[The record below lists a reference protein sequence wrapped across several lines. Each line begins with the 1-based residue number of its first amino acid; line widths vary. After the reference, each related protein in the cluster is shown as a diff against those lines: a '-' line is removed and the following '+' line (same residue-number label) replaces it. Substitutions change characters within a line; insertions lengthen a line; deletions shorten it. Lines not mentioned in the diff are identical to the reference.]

1 MKVRRLHWCAL
12 TVCAAL
18 SVSACSSD
26 DAQPRTT
33 ITGGDSIAY
42 LSVESLARRADVV
55 VVGLVGKV
63 TEKFTDN
70 GGDPVNPEMPAL
82 LQALRVERVMK
93 GASDVA
99 VGSEV
104 SLVLHDN
111 DKLPSN
117 EDVRLEPGSRVLL
130 FLRRA
135 SGPVNGRHVTALLPV
150 SGSNGIFDVAA
161 TGTTTPRSIRIRALA
176 ESDARASITS
186 ASTPDRVFLLDEIHR
201 YLEQIGVS

>member
-1 MKVRRLHWCAL
+1 MTARPFHWCAL
-12 TVCAAL
+12 ACAVL
-18 SVSACSSD
+18 SVSSCSTNA
-26 DAQPRTT
+26 AQPVMT
-33 ITGGDSIAY
+33 IAVDSKSYI
-42 LSVESLARRADVV
+42 SVESLARQADVV
-55 VVGLVGKV
+55 VVGQVGRV

-82 LQALRVERVMK
+82 LQAFRVDRVMK

-99 VGSEV
+99 VGSEI

-111 DKLPSN
+111 DRLPSN
-117 EDVRLEPGSRVLL
+117 DNVRLEPGSRVLL

-135 SGPVNGRHVTALLPV
+135 SGPANGRQVTALLPV

-161 TGTTTPRSIRIRALA
+161 DGTTTPRSTRVRALA

-186 ASTPDRVFLLDEIHR
+186 TSPPDRVFLLDEIHR
-201 YLEQIGVS
+201 YLQQTGVS

>member
-1 MKVRRLHWCAL
+1 MKVRPLHWCAL
-12 TVCAAL
+12 AACAVL
-18 SVSACSSD
+18 SVSACSTD

-33 ITGGDSIAY
+33 IVVDSLSY

-55 VVGLVGKV
+55 VVGLVGEV
-63 TEKFTDN
+63 TEKFADN
-70 GGDPVNPEMPAL
+70 GGDPVNHEMPAL

-93 GASDVA
+93 GASGVA
-99 VGSEV
+99 AASEV

-117 EDVRLEPGSRVLL
+117 DNVRLEPGSRVLL

-135 SGPVNGRHVTALLPV
+135 SGPVNGRQVTALLPV

-161 TGTTTPRSIRIRALA
+161 DGTTRPRSIRVRALA

-186 ASTPDRVFLLDEIHR
+186 TSTPDRVFLLDDIHR
-201 YLEQIGVS
+201 YLQQIGVS

>member
-1 MKVRRLHWCAL
+1 M
-12 TVCAAL
+12 
-18 SVSACSSD
+18 SACSTD

-33 ITGGDSIAY
+33 ITVDSLSYI
-42 LSVESLARRADVV
+42 SVESLARRADVV
-55 VVGLVGKV
+55 VVGVVGKV
-63 TEKFTDN
+63 TERFGDN
-70 GGDPVNPEMPAL
+70 GGDPVNPKMPVL

-111 DKLPSN
+111 DKLPSDDN
-117 EDVRLEPGSRVLL
+117 VRLEPGSRVLL

-135 SGPVNGRHVTALLPV
+135 SGPVNGSQVTALLPV

-161 TGTTTPRSIRIRALA
+161 DGTTTPRSIRVRALT

-186 ASTPDRVFLLDEIHR
+186 SSTPDRVFRLDEIHR
-201 YLEQIGVS
+201 YLQQIGLS